1 MFSSLRTAAL
11 TGSNGRVLG
20 RRWRGSDLLFPEW
33 GDRWRSSDLVEESG
47 AYDIISEAIFRRE
60 LPGGPETEF
69 DYRFEGIGEF
79 VAERDP
85 KRIAV
90 NYLEKLGP
98 PVGESERD
106 GEEGISHSDY
116 ILLVKALGDKYAE
129 RLVSSEYL
137 IKDYL
142 VRVVASESKKVKS
155 ISTDAAMTGV
165 QAQEE
170 DELKELINQIRRE
183 KFDLVLP
190 YAMRKNNIDMWIHVL
205 REGISDPLG
214 TDFGS
219 TSGVFIFTDR
229 GVDRIERAVL
239 GRRWRGS
246 DLVEES
252 GAYDIISEAI
262 FRRELPG
269 GPETEFDYR
278 FEGIGEFVAERDP
291 KRIAVNY
298 LEKLGPPVG
307 ESERDGEEGISHSDY
322 ILLVKALGDKYAE
335 RIVSAEYLRVDY
347 LARVVASQIVL
358 YTKVR
363 QGMAEAAERDF
374 AKIVPG
380 VTKFGD
386 LEGEPWVM
394 EPERDIKNDNYVIQ
408 RGNLILIAYKYSGGR
423 YWRFYENINEYAYV
437 LREGETEPPPKLK
450 KAWADHLIIRK
461 VMEDNIKVGRTG
473 GETYEILKQ
482 KLDEVGIIAQDRQ
495 LYYKDLDP
503 EKTQVAIDNHG
514 LEENPY
520 IVRIGPFGPDWDR
533 DMTIPPIHH
542 FIFEYFTYTA
552 LPHTKMQSKY
562 IQLWFH
568 DGAYVDE
575 GGVKYFAPWPTELH
589 LIR

>member
-1 MFSSLRTAAL
+1 M
-11 TGSNGRVLG
+11 
-20 RRWRGSDLLFPEW
+20 
-33 GDRWRSSDLVEESG
+33 
-47 AYDIISEAIFRRE
+47 
-60 LPGGPETEF
+60 
-69 DYRFEGIGEF
+69 
-79 VAERDP
+79 
-85 KRIAV
+85 
-90 NYLEKLGP
+90 
-98 PVGESERD
+98 
-106 GEEGISHSDY
+106 
-116 ILLVKALGDKYAE
+116 
-129 RLVSSEYL
+129 
-137 IKDYL
+137 
-142 VRVVASESKKVKS
+142 
-155 ISTDAAMTGV
+155 
-165 QAQEE
+165 
-170 DELKELINQIRRE
+170 NQIRRE

-246 DLVEES
+246 DLLFPGGGRRWGGSGLVEES

-298 LEKLGPPVG
+298 LEKLGPPAG
-307 ESERDGEEGISHSDY
+307 EAERDGEEGISHSDY

-335 RIVSAEYLRVDY
+335 RIVSAEYLSVDY
-347 LARVVASQIVL
+347 LARVVPSQIEL

-394 EPERDIKNDNYVIQ
+394 EPERDIKNDNYVVQ
-408 RGNLILIAYKYSGGR
+408 RGDLILINYKYSGGR

-437 LREGETEPPPKLK
+437 LRE
-450 KAWADHLIIRK
+450 
-461 VMEDNIKVGRTG
+461 
-473 GETYEILKQ
+473 
-482 KLDEVGIIAQDRQ
+482 
-495 LYYKDLDP
+495 
-503 EKTQVAIDNHG
+503 
-514 LEENPY
+514 
-520 IVRIGPFGPDWDR
+520 
-533 DMTIPPIHH
+533 
-542 FIFEYFTYTA
+542 
-552 LPHTKMQSKY
+552 
-562 IQLWFH
+562 
-568 DGAYVDE
+568 
-575 GGVKYFAPWPTELH
+575 
-589 LIR
+589 